1 MFIELCVY
9 NEDNERELEYKV
21 NLFLVMIDFLVL
33 FLRYVVFI
41 RWKLSL
47 LNYVREDLLVKKYFI
62 LVKR

>member
-21 NLFLVMIDFLVL
+21 NLFLVMIDFFVL
-33 FLRYVVFI
+33 FLRYVVYI